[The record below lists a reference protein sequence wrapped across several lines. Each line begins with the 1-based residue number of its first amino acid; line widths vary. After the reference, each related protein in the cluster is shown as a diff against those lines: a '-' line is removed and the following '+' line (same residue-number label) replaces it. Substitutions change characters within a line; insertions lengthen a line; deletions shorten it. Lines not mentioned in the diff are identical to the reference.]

1 MGWGAMTVPPPT
13 ARETLDK
20 DHRVFERL
28 ADTLDRSRARLPVE
42 MRELVSSAL
51 EVLEPALKTHE
62 RLEEAVM
69 AALKGSRPG
78 LSEGLRIAALQHDA
92 IASLLK
98 DLRIILSE
106 PGRYRADH
114 LASLTFLLARN
125 LREHL
130 RYEEEVLW
138 AGLPGGWSEVPE
150 SARTDLRRLEQML
163 GRL

>member
-1 MGWGAMTVPPPT
+1 MTDTPHS

-28 ADTLDRSRARLPVE
+28 ADALDRSRLRPPGE
-42 MRELVSSAL
+42 MRALVAAAL
-51 EVLEPALKTHE
+51 DVFEPALQAHE
-62 RLEEAVM
+62 ALEKSLTGAM
-69 AALKGSRPG
+69 TGRGPG
-78 LSEGLRIAALQHDA
+78 LTEGLRISALQHDS
-92 IASLLK
+92 IASLIK

-106 PGRYRADH
+106 PGRYRAEH
-114 LASLTFLLARN
+114 LASLTFLLSRN

-138 AGLPGGWSEVPE
+138 SSLPAAGAEAPAAVVG
-150 SARTDLRRLEQML
+150 DLRRLETLL